1 MPDTPKVNPKPWG
14 RGKPRIGHETLRSFS
29 APHAVQSSP
38 APVRARTPARSLSA
52 TEQPVYR
59 HEPEA
64 TQLEDKYDFAYCD
77 VTSPSEEESE
87 KGDAKMSEEG
97 SEILEPGS
105 VSVGPPRR
113 VVAALLPGS
122 GLQRAQLRPAVK
134 SFNTRVRDLASVLP
148 APRQYTPRGAA
159 PSPAPTPAAGN
170 SARSRAPPSS
180 WMDDDFKSKIII
192 IRIPLPGG
200 MKLVSSFPLG
210 TYKQLGKH
218 CYCMLLLF

>member
-1 MPDTPKVNPKPWG
+1 MLDTPKVNPKPWG
-14 RGKPRIGHETLRSFS
+14 RGKPRVGQETLRSFS

-38 APVRARTPARSLSA
+38 APARARLPARSLSA

-64 TQLEDKYDFAYCD
+64 RQLEDKYDFAYCD

-87 KGDAKMSEEG
+87 KEEAKMSEEG
-97 SEILEPGS
+97 SEVLEPGA

-134 SFNTRVRDLASVLP
+134 SYNTRVRDLASVLP
-148 APRQYTPRGAA
+148 APRQYMPRGTA
-159 PSPAPTPAAGN
+159 PAPAPAAGH
-170 SARSRAPPSS
+170 SARPRAPPSS
-180 WMDDDFKSKIII
+180 WMDDDFKSKTHNILNIHIIWVQYYTNSWENI
-192 IRIPLPGG
+192 VIVIFL
-200 MKLVSSFPLG
+200 
-210 TYKQLGKH
+210 
-218 CYCMLLLF
+218 